1 MQATRTLIRG
11 VLRGVEQAALGIRVA
26 VRRRPWVS
34 AAAAASVL
42 ALNVF
47 LPPLVLS
54 VARKPWDYFTFNPWL
69 ASLPQYLVSPDVPVG
84 RKVAFLPNLV
94 LFWFSAD
101 NPWGVEWGVAVSVA
115 DGLRFLAMALLF
127 GTYLALWFESRHR
140 IGLGGWLARRGRG
153 GGIAATLGGIVGFST
168 GSCSVMGCGAPVM
181 PVLGLAF
188 TGLSSGMIALL
199 SQLSGLATAAVF
211 IAFALGVGYLG
222 WLVGAG
228 VPSQPAPARRPPG
241 PSAAL

>member
-1 MQATRTLIRG
+1 MMIRG
-11 VLRGVEQAALGIRVA
+11 AMRGVTHAALGIKVA
-26 VRRRPWVS
+26 LRRRLWMFAV
-34 AAAAASVL
+34 AAACVL
-42 ALNVF
+42 ALNVV

-69 ASLPQYLVSPDVPVG
+69 ARLPHYLVSPDVPVG

-101 NPWGVEWGVAVSVA
+101 NPWGVEWGVAVSVS

-127 GTYLALWFESRHR
+127 GTYLALWFESRER
-140 IGLGGWLARRGRG
+140 IGLVGWLAKRSRE
-153 GGIAATLGGIVGFST
+153 GGIGAALAGIVGFST

-188 TGLSSGMIALL
+188 TGLSSGTIELL
-199 SQLSGLATAAVF
+199 SRLSGIATAAVF
-211 IAFALGVGYLG
+211 LAFTLGVGYFG
-222 WLVGAG
+222 WLVGTG
-228 VPSQPAPARRPPG
+228 VASQPAPARRPPG